1 MPRFAGTYRFHGV
14 RNSQKVMPAFFKS
27 NTPKGIPQHEKLRYS
42 GHVGSQSGIIPQRAK
57 NVEYRIRLRRK
68 CRMMNLEE
76 GLQERLMNSNTRGG
90 RQNGDPNERVA

>member
-14 RNSQKVMPAFFKS
+14 RNSQKVMPAFFNS

-68 CRMMNLEE
+68 CRMMNLCA
-76 GLQERLMNSNTRGG
+76 GAT
-90 RQNGDPNERVA
+90 PNRDYSKFMIR